1 MVCPKIDKICRDCC
15 WNKRDSYKNGELD
28 KCRHPNVF
36 VKPEENEKAKETCY
50 VSGRLSNEPKARH
63 SEYCVHLRNTFDN
76 EYHTPGVDICGKAGL
91 WFESKPAKK
100 WWQIWR

>member
-15 WNKRDSYKNGELD
+15 WNKRDIYRNGEFD
-28 KCRHPNVF
+28 KCKHPNVF
-36 VKPEENEKAKETCY
+36 SDKKTNETCY
-50 VSGRLSNEPKARH
+50 VSGRSSNKPKVRL

-76 EYHTPGVDICGKAGL
+76 GQHTPGVDICGKAGL
-91 WFESKPAKK
+91 WFEPKPAKK